1 MAPKTKAN
9 TAKCNPKFLGVRT
22 EQFYNVSK
30 ADDSSWRVIA
40 QAHVDELLTMIWDGD
55 FGSTTVQRA
64 SLLGD
69 SQGQILESSFDGK
82 PRLRDGKHII
92 VALEQTVLWIAKDIP
107 SRFADEISELVLNAL
122 KDAQDDMSKF
132 QQVAQLLKLKDEE
145 DGQWVITYGWLVEPL
160 REVLTT

>member
-1 MAPKTKAN
+1 MPPKTKAN

-22 EQFYNVSK
+22 EQFHGVSK
-30 ADDSSWRVIA
+30 AEDSSWRVTT

-69 SQGQILESSFDGK
+69 SQGKILESSFDGK
-82 PRLRDGKHII
+82 PRLRDGRHIME
-92 VALEQTVLWIAKDIP
+92 ALEQAVLWIAKDIP
-107 SRFADEISELVLNAL
+107 SRFADAFEGCPGPECEEGIVGLNAL

-132 QQVAQLLKLKDEE
+132 QLVAKLLKLKDEA
-145 DGQWVITYGWLVEPL
+145 DGQ
-160 REVLTT
+160 

>member
-1 MAPKTKAN
+1 MPPKNKAN

-69 SQGQILESSFDGK
+69 SQGGMLESSFDGK
-82 PRLRDGKHII
+82 PRLRDGKHMME
-92 VALEQTVLWIAKDIP
+92 ALEQAVLWIANDIP
-107 SRFADEISELVLNAL
+107 SRFADAISEEGIVEVLNAL
-122 KDAQDDMSKF
+122 KDESAGIGVKPTILTITMKKSIQF
-132 QQVAQLLKLKDEE
+132 QAERK
-145 DGQWVITYGWLVEPL
+145 
-160 REVLTT
+160 

>member
-22 EQFYNVSK
+22 EQFHGVSK
-30 ADDSSWRVIA
+30 AEDSSWRETT

-82 PRLRDGKHII
+82 PRMRDGKHIME
-92 VALEQTVLWIAKDIP
+92 ALEQAVLWIAKDIP
-107 SRFADEISELVLNAL
+107 SRFADAISEEGIEKSLNNPT
-122 KDAQDDMSKF
+122 K
-132 QQVAQLLKLKDEE
+132 
-145 DGQWVITYGWLVEPL
+145 I
-160 REVLTT
+160 